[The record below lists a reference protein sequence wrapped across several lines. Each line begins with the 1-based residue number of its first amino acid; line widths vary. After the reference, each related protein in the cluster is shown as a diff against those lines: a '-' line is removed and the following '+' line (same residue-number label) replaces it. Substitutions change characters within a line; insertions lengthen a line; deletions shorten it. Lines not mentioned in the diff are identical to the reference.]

1 MRGRIAEREPRLG
14 KSPDI
19 AGNGK
24 SEQLGSRGK
33 PKYSTADTHRRGIM
47 ARKRFGKKKENR
59 EPQHERLIDL
69 GKPSM

>member
-1 MRGRIAEREPRLG
+1 
-14 KSPDI
+14 
-19 AGNGK
+19 
-24 SEQLGSRGK
+24 
-33 PKYSTADTHRRGIM
+33 M